1 MQRVSI
7 RERENWRARLE
18 ELGLLYHSHDDGSPY
33 WQEGACYR
41 FSAAQI
47 DFLDRAVT
55 ELQRLCI
62 EAVGRIIAERRYQPF
77 ALPPFMIP
85 VIEESWERDEVS
97 IYGRFDLAWD
107 GRGMPRLLEYNAD
120 TPTSLVEAAIAQWYW
135 LQDTNPSGDQYNSLH
150 ERLVEAWK
158 HWAPSLVEGP
168 LCFLSQNTVED
179 NQTTAYLRDTAHQA
193 GLPTVQ
199 MNLDDLGWDPA
210 RGCFVDID
218 ERPVRAAFKLY
229 PWEFMA
235 RDEFGQH
242 LGHRPRPCHWLEPP
256 WKMLLSNK
264 AILPILWEW
273 YPDCPYLLPT
283 YQDGPRELATNGFVR
298 KPLLGREGAN
308 VEICRPGQPV
318 VASTPNPFYGAEGSV
333 WQAIAHVPEFDG
345 WTPVLGAWVVDGE
358 PAGMGIRESRT
369 PITDNRSCFVPHEI
383 VD

>member
-18 ELGLLYHSHDDGSPY
+18 EMGLLYHSHDDGSPY

-41 FSAAQI
+41 FSSAQI

-55 ELQRLCI
+55 ELQRLCT

-135 LQDTNPSGDQYNSLH
+135 MQDTNPSGDQYNSLH

-158 HWAPSLVEGP
+158 RWAPSLVEGP
-168 LCFLSQNTVED
+168 LCFLSQDTVED

-193 GLPTVQ
+193 GLPTLQ
-199 MNLDDLGWDPA
+199 MNLDDLGWNPQ

-229 PWEFMA
+229 PWEFMV

-242 LGHRPRPCHWLEPP
+242 LGHQPSPCRWLEPP

-283 YQDGPRELATNGFVR
+283 YQDGPRELAHYGFVR
-298 KPLLGREGAN
+298 KPILGREGAN
-308 VEICRPGQPV
+308 VEICRPGQDLV
-318 VASTPNPFYGAEGSV
+318 SASPNPFYGAEGSV
-333 WQAIAHVPEFDG
+333 WQAIAGVPEFDG